1 MSLFKIKNLYN
12 DSIIFETEIKEE
24 NLSYEEKLGKVAI
37 LAIESSVNLQGA
49 DLRYASIRNASLQG
63 ADLRNA
69 NLQYV
74 NLQGANL
81 EGVNLQ
87 GANLEGVNLQYVN
100 LQGANLEGVNLRNA
114 DLRNASLQ
122 GADLRNA
129 NLEGVNLQGANL
141 EGADLRNANLQYVN
155 LRYANLQGANL
166 RYADLEGAN
175 LRNADLR
182 NANLQ
187 GASLR
192 NADLLDCKTPHF
204 QIPQEGSLIV
214 YKKVSGGVCKLQI
227 PENAKRTA
235 SLIGKKCRA
244 EFVIVLESPENNA
257 GKHDPSIKYEV
268 GKTIYPD
275 SYDSNPTIEC
285 THGIH
290 FFLTRE
296 EAEEY

>member
-37 LAIESSVNLQGA
+37 LAIESSVNLQGADLRYANLEGVNLRNASLRNASLQGA

-100 LQGANLEGVNLRNA
+100 LQGANLEGV
-114 DLRNASLQ
+114 
-122 GADLRNA
+122 
-129 NLEGVNLQGANL
+129 
-141 EGADLRNANLQYVN
+141 
-155 LRYANLQGANL
+155 
-166 RYADLEGAN
+166 N